1 MQQELRQWEAETVE
15 LAPDVTVSHLCM
27 LHVQRDWRDSALP
40 QPALPEAL
48 VHVSA
53 VEGTG
58 IATLREALQGL
69 LQWASL

>member
-1 MQQELRQWEAETVE
+1 ME
-15 LAPDVTVSHLCM
+15 LAPDVMVSQPCV
-27 LHVQRDWRDSALP
+27 LHVQLDWRDSALP

-58 IATLREALQGL
+58 IAPLREALQSL
-69 LQWASL
+69 LQWTSL

>member
-1 MQQELRQWEAETVE
+1 MH
-15 LAPDVTVSHLCM
+15 DVARFHFCM
-27 LHVQRDWRDSALP
+27 LHVQRDWRDSSLP

-58 IATLREALQGL
+58 IAPLREALQSL
-69 LQWASL
+69 LRWASL